1 MKKNLPVF
9 LMFMAM
15 AFSACTGTGDNPLIG
30 TWGVTRIEYYTA
42 DITGNPIPSTI
53 ETFDYT
59 PGASNGIK
67 MTFRA
72 DNTGQLE
79 DRSGTSPSVERFTYR
94 YDAREQELY
103 MDKDNESFILYIAE
117 LSVNTFT
124 YLNEFE
130 SHKMERTYLKRL
142 NNTRTN
148 DARHTKPR
156 PARPGSLLS
165 GVKR

>member
-124 YLNEFE
+124 YLNEFG